1 MVRIFGEVPYFPEEL
16 STEEELNAYVL
27 SNPASALLDIYA
39 IVDTFSLQLEN
50 AIADEQV
57 GVNYN
62 SEGIDDATWSI
73 TSWNNWAYFSL
84 MGQMYLHVEN
94 YPKAI
99 EFFEKIIYDPN
110 KDYFYLNLKQFDLV
124 GNNEDHLAYLP
135 FNTSYWSNMFKA
147 MDQNEHMLSVWFN
160 KERKQQNRLQYFLS
174 NQGVNIYALAPS
186 RKSVI
191 NWETQWHD
199 ATFVRDAVNP
209 ENMYMVE
216 LGEPGDFIRGHGASY
231 AYMRGG
237 VIMTDEELF
246 HIMELK
252 RNGLFSE
259 AEDQMRGVDTVVYK
273 YSIGRDPYDL
283 DAHYSLF
290 RAGPVHLY
298 YAEAL
303 NAIGSFRDAEDIL
316 NRGISFGESSVSGVR
331 RRAYLAY
338 KVKINSDPP
347 KNVEEGIEILDFMPV
362 HDPYTNQIIGFRD
375 YSGQQSAKEFLR
387 DSLIIRERALES
399 AWEGERFYDLIR
411 IAEKWDDPSFLADK
425 VAAKYP
431 AAQREQIRAL
441 LMDKEN
447 WYLPYFKAQSK

>member
-1 MVRIFGEVPYFPEEL
+1 
-16 STEEELNAYVL
+16 
-27 SNPASALLDIYA
+27 
-39 IVDTFSLQLEN
+39 
-50 AIADEQV
+50 
-57 GVNYN
+57 
-62 SEGIDDATWSI
+62 
-73 TSWNNWAYFSL
+73 
-84 MGQMYLHVEN
+84 
-94 YPKAI
+94 
-99 EFFEKIIYDPN
+99 
-110 KDYFYLNLKQFDLV
+110 
-124 GNNEDHLAYLP
+124 
-135 FNTSYWSNMFKA
+135 

-174 NQGVNIYALAPS
+174 NQGVNLYALSPS
-186 RKSVI
+186 RKSII

-209 ENMYMVE
+209 ENMYMVD

-231 AYMRGG
+231 AYMRGD

-252 RNGLFSE
+252 RNGQFSE
-259 AEDQMRGVDTVVYK
+259 AENLMRGVDTVVYK
-273 YSIGRDPYDL
+273 YSIGRDPYAL

-303 NAIGSFRDAEDIL
+303 NAMGSFRDAEDIL
-316 NRGISFGESSVSGVR
+316 NRGISFGESTVSGVR

-338 KVKINSDPP
+338 KVRINSDPP
-347 KNVEEGIEILDFMPV
+347 KNVEEGIEILDVMPI

-447 WYLPYFKAQSK
+447 WYLPYFKNLNN